1 MEKYIN
7 FWVIFFCMFFMIF
20 FKITFI
26 IHSDY
31 MQNNKSSIIISLPS
45 VPFMYIPES
54 VLWNVWI
61 GNYSCFFFLL
71 LNSQLCKVYVVI
83 YVGFPPLF
91 TSLIS
96 LSSFLFILAFLPVK
110 LESLCNQN
118 CMNFLNCSLQHTNI
132 MNEKLWPDNFMFL
145 FFKTPHC
152 DCRFFQY
159 LVLPLIN
166 QSKINIFIKCIK
178 IILHSSRDKRDF
190 QSK

>member
-61 GNYSCFFFLL
+61 GNYSCFFFAVELTTLQSLCGYLGRFSPFSLL
-71 LNSQLCKVYVVI
+71 YTL
-83 YVGFPPLF
+83 P
-91 TSLIS
+91 LIS

-145 FFKTPHC
+145 FLKPPIVIVDF
-152 DCRFFQY
+152 
-159 LVLPLIN
+159 
-166 QSKINIFIKCIK
+166 SNISFY
-178 IILHSSRDKRDF
+178 HS
-190 QSK
+190 